1 MEGDNMK
8 WKEIPKPIKVRLITS
23 FFNRAVSFSIMPFM
37 ALLFVKAFNEVI
49 AGAFLIAMV
58 FVSFITNLLGGYLA
72 DRFSRKRLL
81 VTTSALTALTFI
93 TMAISLTLD
102 WMLLFMVIY
111 AVFSVTSNLGRPA
124 MGAIIIDA
132 TTKENRQAV
141 YALDYWLINLSIAI
155 GTALGGWLYVS
166 NQLLLFWILSF
177 TSSVLPIAYYL
188 FLDDAPRTWQ
198 RQKLRGVITDIF
210 TSYQLAWRDRPFVKV
225 VFGSMCIL
233 AAEFSMGSYVAVRLA
248 DSFEPLSFTGWSING
263 VRMMSIIN
271 IENTLLVV
279 TLTFIVQRLAKRLS
293 PRRTLA
299 AGLMLY
305 TIGYVVVTSANSMT
319 ALMVFIFIAT
329 IGELLYSPVLNTQ
342 KANMMPADQR
352 GAYSAFAGTS
362 FAGADLLS
370 RSTILVGT
378 FLIPS
383 MMSVYL
389 GLILLTVFW
398 ISLYESVREGIGRT
412 RAKRIL
418 IRGEYR

>member
-1 MEGDNMK
+1 RMEGDNMK

-188 FLDDAPRTWQ
+188 FLDDTPRTWQ

-248 DSFEPLSFTGWSING
+248 DSFEPLSFAGWSING

-279 TLTFIVQRLAKRLS
+279 TLTFVVQQLAKRLS

-319 ALMVFIFIAT
+319 ALMLFIFIAT

-389 GLILLTVFW
+389 GLILLTGFGLVYT
-398 ISLYESVREGIGRT
+398 SLFVKESVERQRNVS
-412 RAKRIL
+412 
-418 IRGEYR
+418 

>member
-1 MEGDNMK
+1 MK

-188 FLDDAPRTWQ
+188 FLDDTPRTWQ

-389 GLILLTVFW
+389 GLILLTGFGLVYT
-398 ISLYESVREGIGRT
+398 SLFVKESVERQRNVS
-412 RAKRIL
+412 
-418 IRGEYR
+418 

>member
-1 MEGDNMK
+1 MK

-37 ALLFVKAFNEVI
+37 ALLFVQAFNEVI

-93 TMAISLTLD
+93 TMTISLTLD

-166 NQLLLFWILSF
+166 NQLLLFGILSF

-188 FLDDAPRTWQ
+188 FLDDTPRTWQ
-198 RQKLRGVITDIF
+198 RQKLRGVLTDIF

-248 DSFEPLSFTGWSING
+248 DSFEPLSFAGWSING

-389 GLILLTVFW
+389 GLILLTGFGLVYT
-398 ISLYESVREGIGRT
+398 SLFVKESVERERNVS
-412 RAKRIL
+412 
-418 IRGEYR
+418 

>member
-37 ALLFVKAFNEVI
+37 ALLFVRAFNEVI

-93 TMAISLTLD
+93 TMTISLTLD

-177 TSSVLPIAYYL
+177 TSSVLPIAYFL
-188 FLDDAPRTWQ
+188 FLDDTPRTWQ
-198 RQKLRGVITDIF
+198 RQKLRGVLSDIF

-248 DSFEPLSFTGWSING
+248 DSFEPLSFAGWSING

-362 FAGADLLS
+362 FAGADLIS

-389 GLILLTVFW
+389 GLILLTGFGLVYT
-398 ISLYESVREGIGRT
+398 SLFVKESVERQRNVS
-412 RAKRIL
+412 
-418 IRGEYR
+418 

>member
-1 MEGDNMK
+1 MK

-111 AVFSVTSNLGRPA
+111 AVFSMTSNLGRPA

-188 FLDDAPRTWQ
+188 FLDDTPRTWQ

-248 DSFEPLSFTGWSING
+248 DSFEPLSFAGWSING

-279 TLTFIVQRLAKRLS
+279 TLTFVVQQLAKRLS

-319 ALMVFIFIAT
+319 ALMLFIFIAT

-389 GLILLTVFW
+389 GLILLTGFGL
-398 ISLYESVREGIGRT
+398 IYTSLFVKESVERQRNVS
-412 RAKRIL
+412 
-418 IRGEYR
+418 

>member
-188 FLDDAPRTWQ
+188 FLDDIPRTWQ

-248 DSFEPLSFTGWSING
+248 DSFEPLSFAGWSING

-279 TLTFIVQRLAKRLS
+279 TLTFVVQQLAKRLS

-319 ALMVFIFIAT
+319 ALMLFIFIAT

-389 GLILLTVFW
+389 GLILLTGFGLVYT
-398 ISLYESVREGIGRT
+398 SLFVKESVERQRNVS
-412 RAKRIL
+412 
-418 IRGEYR
+418 

>member
-37 ALLFVKAFNEVI
+37 ALLFVQAFNEVI

-93 TMAISLTLD
+93 TMTISLTFD

-166 NQLLLFWILSF
+166 NQLLLFGILSF

-188 FLDDAPRTWQ
+188 FLDDTPRTWQ
-198 RQKLRGVITDIF
+198 RQKLRGVLTDIF

-248 DSFEPLSFTGWSING
+248 DSFEPLSFAGWSING

-299 AGLMLY
+299 AGLILY

-389 GLILLTVFW
+389 GLILLTGFGLVYT
-398 ISLYESVREGIGRT
+398 SLFVKESVERERNVS
-412 RAKRIL
+412 
-418 IRGEYR
+418 

>member
-1 MEGDNMK
+1 MK

-37 ALLFVKAFNEVI
+37 ALLFVRAFNEVI

-93 TMAISLTLD
+93 TMTISLTLD

-166 NQLLLFWILSF
+166 NQLLLFGILSF

-188 FLDDAPRTWQ
+188 FLDDTPRTWQ
-198 RQKLRGVITDIF
+198 RQKLRGVLTDIF

-248 DSFEPLSFTGWSING
+248 DSFEPLSFAGWSING

-305 TIGYVVVTSANSMT
+305 TIGYIVVTSANSMT

-383 MMSVYL
+383 MMSVYI
-389 GLILLTVFW
+389 GLILLTGFGLVYT
-398 ISLYESVREGIGRT
+398 SLFVKESVERERNVS
-412 RAKRIL
+412 
-418 IRGEYR
+418 

>member
-1 MEGDNMK
+1 MK

-37 ALLFVKAFNEVI
+37 ALLFVQAFNEVI

-93 TMAISLTLD
+93 TMTISLTLD

-166 NQLLLFWILSF
+166 NQLLLFGILSF

-188 FLDDAPRTWQ
+188 FLDDTPRTWQ
-198 RQKLRGVITDIF
+198 RQKLRGVLSDIF

-248 DSFEPLSFTGWSING
+248 DSFEPLSFAGWSING

-305 TIGYVVVTSANSMT
+305 MIGYVVVTSANSMT

-362 FAGADLLS
+362 FAGADLIS

-383 MMSVYL
+383 MMSVYI
-389 GLILLTVFW
+389 GLILLTGFGLVYT
-398 ISLYESVREGIGRT
+398 SLFVKESVERQRNVS
-412 RAKRIL
+412 
-418 IRGEYR
+418 

>member
-188 FLDDAPRTWQ
+188 FLDDTPRTLQ

-389 GLILLTVFW
+389 GLILLTGFGLVYT
-398 ISLYESVREGIGRT
+398 SLFVKESVERERNVS
-412 RAKRIL
+412 
-418 IRGEYR
+418 

>member
-188 FLDDAPRTWQ
+188 FLDDTPRTWQ

-389 GLILLTVFW
+389 GLILLTGFGLVYT
-398 ISLYESVREGIGRT
+398 SLFVKESVERERNVS
-412 RAKRIL
+412 
-418 IRGEYR
+418 

>member
-188 FLDDAPRTWQ
+188 FLDDTPRTWQ

-293 PRRTLA
+293 PRWTLA

-389 GLILLTVFW
+389 GLILLTGFGLVYT
-398 ISLYESVREGIGRT
+398 SLFVKESVERERNVS
-412 RAKRIL
+412 
-418 IRGEYR
+418 

>member
-1 MEGDNMK
+1 MK

-166 NQLLLFWILSF
+166 NQLLLLWILSF

-188 FLDDAPRTWQ
+188 FLDDTPRTWQ

-389 GLILLTVFW
+389 GLILLTGFGLVYT
-398 ISLYESVREGIGRT
+398 SLFVKESVERERNVS
-412 RAKRIL
+412 
-418 IRGEYR
+418 

>member
-1 MEGDNMK
+1 MK

-141 YALDYWLINLSIAI
+141 YALDYWLVNLSIAI

-188 FLDDAPRTWQ
+188 FLDDTPRTWQ

-248 DSFEPLSFTGWSING
+248 DSFEPLSFAGWSING

-279 TLTFIVQRLAKRLS
+279 TLTFVVQRLAKRLS

-389 GLILLTVFW
+389 GLILLTGFGLVYT
-398 ISLYESVREGIGRT
+398 SLFVKESVERERNVS
-412 RAKRIL
+412 
-418 IRGEYR
+418 

>member
-177 TSSVLPIAYYL
+177 TSSVLPLAYYL
-188 FLDDAPRTWQ
+188 FLDDTPRTWQ

-389 GLILLTVFW
+389 GLILLTGFGLVYT
-398 ISLYESVREGIGRT
+398 SLFVKESVERERNVS
-412 RAKRIL
+412 
-418 IRGEYR
+418 

>member
-37 ALLFVKAFNEVI
+37 ALLFVQAFNEVI

-81 VTTSALTALTFI
+81 VTTSALIALTFI
-93 TMAISLTLD
+93 TMTISLTLD

-188 FLDDAPRTWQ
+188 FLDDTPRTWQ
-198 RQKLRGVITDIF
+198 RQKLRGVLTDIF

-248 DSFEPLSFTGWSING
+248 DSFEPLSFAGWSING

-279 TLTFIVQRLAKRLS
+279 TLTFIVQRLAKHLS

-342 KANMMPADQR
+342 KANMMPTDQR

-362 FAGADLLS
+362 FAGADLIS

-389 GLILLTVFW
+389 GLILLTGFGLVYT
-398 ISLYESVREGIGRT
+398 SLFVKESVERQRNVS
-412 RAKRIL
+412 
-418 IRGEYR
+418 

>member
-1 MEGDNMK
+1 MK

-37 ALLFVKAFNEVI
+37 ALLFVQAFNEVI

-93 TMAISLTLD
+93 TMTISLTFD

-166 NQLLLFWILSF
+166 NQLLLFGILSF

-188 FLDDAPRTWQ
+188 FLDDTPRTWQ
-198 RQKLRGVITDIF
+198 RQKLRGVLTDIF

-248 DSFEPLSFTGWSING
+248 DSFEPLSFAGWSING

-305 TIGYVVVTSANSMT
+305 TIGYIVVTSANSMT

-383 MMSVYL
+383 MMSVYI
-389 GLILLTVFW
+389 GLILLTGFGLVYT
-398 ISLYESVREGIGRT
+398 SLFVKESVERERNVS
-412 RAKRIL
+412 
-418 IRGEYR
+418 

>member
-141 YALDYWLINLSIAI
+141 YALDYWLVNLSIAI

-188 FLDDAPRTWQ
+188 FLDDTPRTWQ

-248 DSFEPLSFTGWSING
+248 DSFEPLSFAGWSING
-263 VRMMSIIN
+263 VRMISIIN

-389 GLILLTVFW
+389 GLILLTGFGLVFT
-398 ISLYESVREGIGRT
+398 SLFVKESVERERNVS
-412 RAKRIL
+412 
-418 IRGEYR
+418 

>member
-1 MEGDNMK
+1 MK

-37 ALLFVKAFNEVI
+37 ALLFVQAFNEVI

-93 TMAISLTLD
+93 TMTISLSLD

-166 NQLLLFWILSF
+166 NQLLLFGILSF

-188 FLDDAPRTWQ
+188 FLDDTPRTWQ
-198 RQKLRGVITDIF
+198 RQKLRGVLTDIF

-248 DSFEPLSFTGWSING
+248 DSFEPLSFAGWSING

-362 FAGADLLS
+362 FAGADLIS

-389 GLILLTVFW
+389 GLILLTGFGLVYT
-398 ISLYESVREGIGRT
+398 SLFVKESVERQRNVS
-412 RAKRIL
+412 
-418 IRGEYR
+418 

>member
-1 MEGDNMK
+1 MK

-37 ALLFVKAFNEVI
+37 ALLFVRAFNEVI

-93 TMAISLTLD
+93 TMTISLTLD

-124 MGAIIIDA
+124 MSAIIIDA

-166 NQLLLFWILSF
+166 NQLLLFGILSF

-188 FLDDAPRTWQ
+188 FLDDTPRTWQ
-198 RQKLRGVITDIF
+198 RQKLRGVLTDIF

-248 DSFEPLSFTGWSING
+248 DSFEPLSFAGWSING

-383 MMSVYL
+383 MMSVYI
-389 GLILLTVFW
+389 GLILLTGFGLVYT
-398 ISLYESVREGIGRT
+398 SLFVKESVERERNVS
-412 RAKRIL
+412 
-418 IRGEYR
+418 

>member
-188 FLDDAPRTWQ
+188 FLDDTPRTWQ

-319 ALMVFIFIAT
+319 ALMLFIFIAT

-389 GLILLTVFW
+389 GLILLTGFGL
-398 ISLYESVREGIGRT
+398 IYTSLFVKESVERQRNVS
-412 RAKRIL
+412 
-418 IRGEYR
+418 

>member
-1 MEGDNMK
+1 MK

-37 ALLFVKAFNEVI
+37 ALLFVQAFNEVI

-81 VTTSALTALTFI
+81 VTTSALIALTFI
-93 TMAISLTLD
+93 TMTISLTLD

-188 FLDDAPRTWQ
+188 FLDDTPRTWQ
-198 RQKLRGVITDIF
+198 RQKLRGVLTDIF

-248 DSFEPLSFTGWSING
+248 DSFEPLSFAGWSING

-279 TLTFIVQRLAKRLS
+279 TLTFIVQRLAKHLS

-342 KANMMPADQR
+342 KANMMPTDQR

-362 FAGADLLS
+362 FAGADLIS

-389 GLILLTVFW
+389 GLILLTGFGLVYT
-398 ISLYESVREGIGRT
+398 SLFVKESVERQRNVS
-412 RAKRIL
+412 
-418 IRGEYR
+418 

>member
-1 MEGDNMK
+1 MK

-37 ALLFVKAFNEVI
+37 ALLFVKAFNEVV

-81 VTTSALTALTFI
+81 VTTSMLTALTFI
-93 TMAISLTLD
+93 TMTISLTLD
-102 WMLLFMVIY
+102 WMLLFLVIY

-124 MGAIIIDA
+124 MSAIIIDA

-188 FLDDAPRTWQ
+188 FLEDTPRTWQ
-198 RQKLRGVITDIF
+198 RQKLRGVLTDIF
-210 TSYQLAWRDRPFVKV
+210 NSYQLTWRDRPFVKV

-248 DSFEPLSFTGWSING
+248 DSFEPLAFAGWSING

-299 AGLMLY
+299 AGLLLY
-305 TIGYVVVTSANSMT
+305 SIGYVVVTSANSMT

-389 GLILLTVFW
+389 GLILLTGFGLVYT
-398 ISLYESVREGIGRT
+398 SLFVKESVERQRNVS
-412 RAKRIL
+412 
-418 IRGEYR
+418 

>member
-37 ALLFVKAFNEVI
+37 SLLFVKAFNEVI

-188 FLDDAPRTWQ
+188 FLDDTPRMWQ

-248 DSFEPLSFTGWSING
+248 DSFEPLSFAGWSING

-279 TLTFIVQRLAKRLS
+279 TLTFVVQRLAKRLS

-319 ALMVFIFIAT
+319 ALMLFIFIAT

-389 GLILLTVFW
+389 GLILLTGFGLVYT
-398 ISLYESVREGIGRT
+398 SLFVKESVERQRNVS
-412 RAKRIL
+412 
-418 IRGEYR
+418 

>member
-37 ALLFVKAFNEVI
+37 ALLFVQAFNEVI

-93 TMAISLTLD
+93 TMTISLTFD

-188 FLDDAPRTWQ
+188 FLDDTPRTWQ
-198 RQKLRGVITDIF
+198 RQKLRGVLTDIF

-248 DSFEPLSFTGWSING
+248 DSFEPLSFAGWSING

-279 TLTFIVQRLAKRLS
+279 TLTFIVQRLAKHLS

-389 GLILLTVFW
+389 GLILLTGFGLVYT
-398 ISLYESVREGIGRT
+398 SLFVKESVERERNVS
-412 RAKRIL
+412 
-418 IRGEYR
+418 

>member
-188 FLDDAPRTWQ
+188 FLDDTPRTWQ

-248 DSFEPLSFTGWSING
+248 DSFEPLSFAGWSING

-279 TLTFIVQRLAKRLS
+279 TLTFVVQQLAKRLS

-389 GLILLTVFW
+389 GLILLTGFGLVYT
-398 ISLYESVREGIGRT
+398 SLFVKESVERQRNVS
-412 RAKRIL
+412 
-418 IRGEYR
+418 

>member
-1 MEGDNMK
+1 MK

-141 YALDYWLINLSIAI
+141 YALDYWLVNLSIAI

-188 FLDDAPRTWQ
+188 FLDDTPRTWQ

-248 DSFEPLSFTGWSING
+248 DSFEPLSFAGWSING

-279 TLTFIVQRLAKRLS
+279 TLTFVVQRLAKRLS

-319 ALMVFIFIAT
+319 ALMLFIFIAT

-389 GLILLTVFW
+389 GLILLTGFGLVYT
-398 ISLYESVREGIGRT
+398 SLFVKESVERQRNVS
-412 RAKRIL
+412 
-418 IRGEYR
+418 

>member
-37 ALLFVKAFNEVI
+37 ALLFVQAFNEVI

-93 TMAISLTLD
+93 TMTISLTLD

-177 TSSVLPIAYYL
+177 TSSVLPIAYFL
-188 FLDDAPRTWQ
+188 FLDDTPRTWQ
-198 RQKLRGVITDIF
+198 RQKLRGVLTDIF

-248 DSFEPLSFTGWSING
+248 DSFEPLSFAGWSING

-389 GLILLTVFW
+389 GLILLTGFGLVYT
-398 ISLYESVREGIGRT
+398 SLFVKESVERERNVS
-412 RAKRIL
+412 
-418 IRGEYR
+418 

>member
-37 ALLFVKAFNEVI
+37 ALLFVQAFNEVI

-81 VTTSALTALTFI
+81 VTTSMLTALTFI
-93 TMAISLTLD
+93 TMTISLSFD

-124 MGAIIIDA
+124 MSAIIIDA

-166 NQLLLFWILSF
+166 NQLLLFGILSF

-188 FLDDAPRTWQ
+188 FLDDTPQTWQ
-198 RQKLRGVITDIF
+198 RQKLRGVLTDIF
-210 TSYQLAWRDRPFVKV
+210 NSYQLAWRDRPFVKV

-248 DSFEPLSFTGWSING
+248 DSFEPLAFAGWSING

-305 TIGYVVVTSANSMT
+305 SIGYVVVTSANSMT

-342 KANMMPADQR
+342 KANMMPANQR

-389 GLILLTVFW
+389 GLILLTGFGLVYT
-398 ISLYESVREGIGRT
+398 SLFVKESVARQRNVS
-412 RAKRIL
+412 
-418 IRGEYR
+418 

>member
-37 ALLFVKAFNEVI
+37 ALLFVKAFNEVV

-81 VTTSALTALTFI
+81 VTTSMLTALTFI
-93 TMAISLTLD
+93 TMTISLTLD

-124 MGAIIIDA
+124 MSAIIIDA

-188 FLDDAPRTWQ
+188 FLDDTPRTWQ

-248 DSFEPLSFTGWSING
+248 DSFEPLSFAGWSING

-279 TLTFIVQRLAKRLS
+279 TLTFVVQQLAKRLS

-299 AGLMLY
+299 AGLLLY
-305 TIGYVVVTSANSMT
+305 SIGYVVVTSANSMT
-319 ALMVFIFIAT
+319 ALMLFIFIAT

-389 GLILLTVFW
+389 GLILLTGFGLVYT
-398 ISLYESVREGIGRT
+398 SLFVKESVERQRNVS
-412 RAKRIL
+412 
-418 IRGEYR
+418 

>member
-37 ALLFVKAFNEVI
+37 ALLFVRAFNEVI

-93 TMAISLTLD
+93 TMTISLTLD

-124 MGAIIIDA
+124 MSAIIIDA

-166 NQLLLFWILSF
+166 NQLLLFGILSF

-188 FLDDAPRTWQ
+188 FLDDTPRTWQ
-198 RQKLRGVITDIF
+198 RQKLRGVLTDIF

-248 DSFEPLSFTGWSING
+248 DSFEPLSFAGWSING

-383 MMSVYL
+383 MMSVYI
-389 GLILLTVFW
+389 GLILLTGFGLVYT
-398 ISLYESVREGIGRT
+398 SLFVKESVERERNVS
-412 RAKRIL
+412 
-418 IRGEYR
+418 

>member
-37 ALLFVKAFNEVI
+37 ALLFVRAFNEVI

-93 TMAISLTLD
+93 TMTISLTLD
-102 WMLLFMVIY
+102 WMLLFMIIY

-166 NQLLLFWILSF
+166 NQLLLFGILSF

-188 FLDDAPRTWQ
+188 FLDDTPRTWQ
-198 RQKLRGVITDIF
+198 RQKLRGVLTDIF

-248 DSFEPLSFTGWSING
+248 DSFEPLSFAGWSING

-389 GLILLTVFW
+389 GLILLTGFGLVYT
-398 ISLYESVREGIGRT
+398 SLFVKESVERERNVS
-412 RAKRIL
+412 
-418 IRGEYR
+418 

>member
-37 ALLFVKAFNEVI
+37 ALLFVQAFNEVI

-93 TMAISLTLD
+93 TMTISLTFD

-166 NQLLLFWILSF
+166 NQLLLFGILSF

-188 FLDDAPRTWQ
+188 FLDDTPRTWQ
-198 RQKLRGVITDIF
+198 RQKLRGVLTDIF

-248 DSFEPLSFTGWSING
+248 DSFEPLSFAGWSING

-389 GLILLTVFW
+389 GLILLTGFGLVYT
-398 ISLYESVREGIGRT
+398 SLFVKESVERERNVS
-412 RAKRIL
+412 
-418 IRGEYR
+418 

>member
-166 NQLLLFWILSF
+166 NQLLLFWTLSF

-188 FLDDAPRTWQ
+188 FLDDTPRTWQ
-198 RQKLRGVITDIF
+198 RQKLRSVLTDIF

-248 DSFEPLSFTGWSING
+248 DSFEPLSFAGWSING

-279 TLTFIVQRLAKRLS
+279 TLTFVVQRLAKRLS

-319 ALMVFIFIAT
+319 ALMLFIFIAT

-389 GLILLTVFW
+389 GLILLTGFGLVYT
-398 ISLYESVREGIGRT
+398 SLFVKESVERERNVS
-412 RAKRIL
+412 
-418 IRGEYR
+418 

>member
-37 ALLFVKAFNEVI
+37 ALLFVRAFNEVI

-93 TMAISLTLD
+93 TMTISLTFD

-111 AVFSVTSNLGRPA
+111 VVFSVTSNLGRPA

-141 YALDYWLINLSIAI
+141 YTLDYWLINLSIAI

-166 NQLLLFWILSF
+166 NQLLLFGILSF

-188 FLDDAPRTWQ
+188 FLDDTPRTWQ
-198 RQKLRGVITDIF
+198 RQKLRGVLTDIF

-248 DSFEPLSFTGWSING
+248 DSFEPLSFAGWSING

-389 GLILLTVFW
+389 GLILLTGFGLVYT
-398 ISLYESVREGIGRT
+398 SLFVKESVERERNVS
-412 RAKRIL
+412 
-418 IRGEYR
+418 

>member
-37 ALLFVKAFNEVI
+37 ALLFVRAFNEVI

-93 TMAISLTLD
+93 TMTISLTFD

-166 NQLLLFWILSF
+166 NQLLLFGILSF

-188 FLDDAPRTWQ
+188 FLDDTPRTWQ
-198 RQKLRGVITDIF
+198 RQKLRGVLTDIF

-248 DSFEPLSFTGWSING
+248 DSFEPLSFAGWSING

-279 TLTFIVQRLAKRLS
+279 TLTFIVQRLAKHLS

-299 AGLMLY
+299 VGLMLY

-383 MMSVYL
+383 MMSVYI
-389 GLILLTVFW
+389 GLILLTGFGLVYT
-398 ISLYESVREGIGRT
+398 SLFVKESVERERNVS
-412 RAKRIL
+412 
-418 IRGEYR
+418 

>member
-1 MEGDNMK
+1 MK

-188 FLDDAPRTWQ
+188 FLDDTPRTWQ

-389 GLILLTVFW
+389 GLILLTGFGLVYT
-398 ISLYESVREGIGRT
+398 SLFVKESVERERNVS
-412 RAKRIL
+412 
-418 IRGEYR
+418 